1 MFELTI
7 NNTVYQFNFGFG
19 FLRDINKTYK
29 SVDEKTKQEREL
41 GLQYNIASL
50 IDGDVEAIVT
60 ILDIANKGCDPRITR
75 QDIEKYIEDENT
87 NIDDLFDTVMY
98 FLSKANCTKKEVQK
112 FMENLEE
119 LKKNQN

>member
-50 IDGDVEAIVT
+50 IDGGVEAIVT

-87 NIDDLFDTVMY
+87 NIDDLFDTVMD

>member
-75 QDIEKYIEDENT
+75 KDIEKYIEDENT
-87 NIDDLFDTVMY
+87 NIDDLFDTVMD

>member
-87 NIDDLFDTVMY
+87 NIDDLFDTVMD

>member
-29 SVDEKTKQEREL
+29 SVDEKTKQERDL

-87 NIDDLFDTVMY
+87 NIDDLFDTVMD

>member
-41 GLQYNIASL
+41 GLQYNIASI

-87 NIDDLFDTVMY
+87 NIDNLFDTVMD

>member
-87 NIDDLFDTVMY
+87 NIDDLFDTVMD

-112 FMENLEE
+112 FMENLEA

>member
-50 IDGDVEAIVT
+50 IEGDVEAIVT

-87 NIDDLFDTVMY
+87 NIDDLFDTVMD

>member
-41 GLQYNIASL
+41 GLQYNIATL

-87 NIDDLFDTVMY
+87 NIDVLFDTVMD

>member
-19 FLRDINKTYK
+19 FLRDVNKTYK

-87 NIDDLFDTVMY
+87 NIDDLFDSVMD

>member
-29 SVDEKTKQEREL
+29 SLDEKTKQERDL

-87 NIDDLFDTVMY
+87 NIDDLFDTVMD

>member
-7 NNTVYQFNFGFG
+7 NNAVYQFNFGFG

-87 NIDDLFDTVMY
+87 NIDDLFDTVMD

-112 FMENLEE
+112 FLENLEE

>member
-7 NNTVYQFNFGFG
+7 NYTVYQFNFGFG

-87 NIDDLFDTVMY
+87 NIDDLFDTVMD

>member
-7 NNTVYQFNFGFG
+7 NNAVYQFNFGFG

-50 IDGDVEAIVT
+50 IDGGVEAIVT

-87 NIDDLFDTVMY
+87 NIDDLFDTVMD

>member
-75 QDIEKYIEDENT
+75 KDIEKYIEDENT
-87 NIDDLFDTVMY
+87 NIDDLFDSVMD

>member
-7 NNTVYQFNFGFG
+7 NNAVYQFNFGFG

-75 QDIEKYIEDENT
+75 KDIEKYIEDENT
-87 NIDDLFDTVMY
+87 NIDDLFDTVMD

>member
-60 ILDIANKGCDPRITR
+60 ILDIANKGGEPRITR

-87 NIDDLFDTVMY
+87 NIDNLFDTVMD

>member
-29 SVDEKTKQEREL
+29 SLDEKTKQEREL

-87 NIDDLFDTVMY
+87 NIDDLFDTVMD

>member
-50 IDGDVEAIVT
+50 IDGGVEAIVT

-75 QDIEKYIEDENT
+75 KDIEKYIEDENT
-87 NIDDLFDTVMY
+87 NIDDLFDTVMD

>member
-7 NNTVYQFNFGFG
+7 NNTLYQFNFGFG

-60 ILDIANKGCDPRITR
+60 ILDIANKGCDPRIRR

-87 NIDDLFDTVMY
+87 NIDDLFDTVMD

>member
-7 NNTVYQFNFGFG
+7 NNAVYQFNFGFG

-50 IDGDVEAIVT
+50 IDGGVEAIVT

-75 QDIEKYIEDENT
+75 KDIEKYIEDENT
-87 NIDDLFDTVMY
+87 NIDDLFDTVMD

>member
-7 NNTVYQFNFGFG
+7 NSTVYQFNFGFG

-75 QDIEKYIEDENT
+75 KDIEKYIEDENT
-87 NIDDLFDTVMY
+87 NIDDLFDTVMD

-112 FMENLEE
+112 FLANLEE

>member
-87 NIDDLFDTVMY
+87 NIDNLFDTVMD

>member
-87 NIDDLFDTVMY
+87 NIDDLFDMVMD

>member
-87 NIDDLFDTVMY
+87 NIDDLFDAVMD
-98 FLSKANCTKKEVQK
+98 FLSKANCTKKEVRK

>member
-29 SVDEKTKQEREL
+29 SLDEKTKQEREL

-75 QDIEKYIEDENT
+75 KDIEKYIEDENT
-87 NIDDLFDTVMY
+87 NIDDLFDTVMD

>member
-50 IDGDVEAIVT
+50 IDGNVEAIVT

-87 NIDDLFDTVMY
+87 NIDDLFDTVMD